1 MNYSGLDGS
10 YITTLEKQQAR
21 EANIDGVLPSGLL
34 SLGLLNLSNP
44 AAYFAALDNYRY
56 TVGQKENIFR
66 RKQQFVKMFGKGRE
80 EELRDLLQGEFAVVD
95 LAYNEATRERD
106 GIIVAGLKSGSL
118 CKVVLEKM
126 MKEYARFDNQSLEN
140 YLKEY
145 NLDREKL
152 SVTIFFRLMIWLPFI
167 GDIFL
172 KG

>member
-1 MNYSGLDGS
+1 
-10 YITTLEKQQAR
+10 
-21 EANIDGVLPSGLL
+21 
-34 SLGLLNLSNP
+34 
-44 AAYFAALDNYRY
+44 
-56 TVGQKENIFR
+56 
-66 RKQQFVKMFGKGRE
+66 MFGKGRE

-106 GIIVAGLKSGSL
+106 GLIVASLKSGSL

-126 MKEYARFDNQSLEN
+126 MKEYARFDNQSSEN

-152 SVTIFFRLMIWLPFI
+152 SVTIFSRLMIWLPFI